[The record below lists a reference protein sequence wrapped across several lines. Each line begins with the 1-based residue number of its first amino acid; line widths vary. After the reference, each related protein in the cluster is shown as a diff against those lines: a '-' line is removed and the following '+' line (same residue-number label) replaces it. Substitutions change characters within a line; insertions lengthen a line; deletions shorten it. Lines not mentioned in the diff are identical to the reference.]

1 MLSKALP
8 VFMMRLGRRFRP
20 LLALPLLGMPLMT
33 LCAAQPALA
42 ASSTFDLVGPKVS
55 VTVTH
60 GGVTLPLE
68 AVPNLSEGDTVS
80 IKLDLPPGQTD
91 GFRIVAG
98 FLRGAIDRPSKDWF
112 HESRSGKGKG
122 ADFSLTVPQGAQ
134 QMALLVIPESGGGAN
149 AVISTVRK
157 RPGAFVRAVQ
167 ELNQAT
173 LDRARLDAFLRETLK
188 AERESPG
195 SVAAASQAL
204 TRSLA
209 IKLKAEC
216 LQQPAELQAACL
228 TGDRETL
235 LLADTHSSALAS
247 TLAGAPTDLALQLAA
262 TPQAG
267 YGFYSSYIGVVRD
280 LFGLLGAF
288 QSTQL
293 QFIPALAQISSGG
306 MTLLLNTPLSFSKP
320 TSVMVVAMPAIEA
333 PKPPPL
339 RATTPDIALCAAPG
353 LVFAVEGAPLIYATQ
368 YARSMA
374 LRLKRPDGTLVDA
387 PVHADARRGGYVLD
401 GPLPD
406 GPFGGAIPAQLH
418 GFWGFTPFDG
428 PTFALSNPKLNAW
441 KTDDG
446 TSLVVGRPNDVEI
459 LGGGAGCV
467 TQVSLR
473 RGDGA
478 ARPVTWKQAGTRGIV
493 ATLPLDKMAPG
504 PVSIIIAGA
513 DGTTPAVV
521 TLAALQEA
529 GSVDGLSF
537 HAGDAEAILTGARLD
552 QVRSV
557 TIGPLA
563 FHPGGLTR
571 VDNQDQLTLLANEPD
586 KAQTVAVGTALSAD
600 VTFSTGRHKTMPV
613 TIAGRRTGA
622 TLVRIAAQPPAR
634 DETMPVTLRTEGVFA
649 QDARISFAFHK
660 DGMEPLDGQ
669 ESIEIA
675 TADGR
680 ASGIIK
686 AGKGFDLQDA
696 TTGIVAFSPLETLG
710 ALAYGPI
717 RFRVWHDDVASNWTS
732 LATIVRL
739 PDIRS
744 VSCPARDKC
753 QVAGDRLFLIKSIG
767 AGDQPDAMQQLADG
781 FVAARITTASGR
793 DGRIYLRLRDAPQ
806 ASATLTV
813 PGGK

>member
-1 MLSKALP
+1 MHFRALP
-8 VFMMRLGRRFRP
+8 QSAGRIARQLGLAAAP
-20 LLALPLLGMPLMT
+20 LV
-33 LCAAQPALA
+33 ALA
-42 ASSTFDLVGPKVS
+42 APVAASAASSSFDLAGPNVVVS
-55 VTVTH
+55 VRH
-60 GGVTLPLE
+60 GTVTLPLE
-68 AVPNLSEGDTVS
+68 AVPNLVEGDVVS
-80 IKLDLPPGQTD
+80 IKLDLPPEQTE

-98 FLRGAIDRPSKDWF
+98 FLRGAIDRPAKDWF
-112 HESRSGKGKG
+112 HEAHSRKGKS
-122 ADFSLTVPQGAQ
+122 ADFSLTVPKGAQ

-188 AERESPG
+188 AERQNPESV
-195 SVAAASQAL
+195 SAASQVL

-247 TLAGAPTDLALQLAA
+247 TLAGAPTDLAFQLSA

-267 YGFYSSYIGVVRD
+267 YGSYSSYIGVVRD
-280 LFGLLGAF
+280 MFRLLGAF

-293 QFIPALAQISSGG
+293 QFIPALAQIGNG
-306 MTLLLNTPLSFSKP
+306 RATLLLNTPLSFAKP

-339 RATTPDIALCAAPG
+339 RPSTPDIALCAAPG
-353 LVFAVEGAPLIYATQ
+353 LVLPVEGAPLIYATQ
-368 YARSMA
+368 FARDMT
-374 LRLKRPDGTLVDA
+374 LRLKRPDGTLVDV

-401 GPLPD
+401 AALPA

-418 GFWGFTPFDG
+418 GIWGFAPFEG
-428 PTFALSNPKLNAW
+428 PSFALSNPALNAW
-441 KTDDG
+441 KTAEG

-478 ARPVTWKQAGTRGIV
+478 AKPVTWKQAGTRGIV
-493 ATLPLDKMAPG
+493 ATLPLDKTAPG
-504 PVSIIIAGA
+504 AVSVVIEGA
-513 DGTTPAVV
+513 AGTTPAVI
-521 TLAALQEA
+521 TLSALQEA
-529 GSVDGLSF
+529 GSVDDLTF
-537 HAGDAEAILTGARLD
+537 HAGDDEAVLTGARLD
-552 QVRSV
+552 QVKAM

-571 VDNQDQLTLLANEPD
+571 VDNQDRLTLLAD
-586 KAQTVAVGTALSAD
+586 DSAKAQTIGAGTSLTAE
-600 VTFSTGRHKTMPV
+600 VTFSAGRRKTVPV
-613 TIAGRRTGA
+613 TVGGRRTGA
-622 TLVRIAAQPPAR
+622 TLVRIAGQVPAH
-634 DETMPVTLRTEGVFA
+634 DGIVPITLSNPDVFA

-669 ESIEIA
+669 ETIEIA

-680 ASGIIK
+680 ATGTIK
-686 AGKGFDLQDA
+686 AGKGYDLQDA
-696 TTGIVAFSPLETLG
+696 TTGIVAFAPTETLG
-710 ALAYGPI
+710 ALAYGPV
-717 RFRVWHDDVASNWTS
+717 RFRIWHDDAPSNWTA

-753 QVAGDRLFLIKSIG
+753 QVAGDRLFLIKAIG
-767 AGDQPDAMQQLADG
+767 ASEQADTLQAIPDG
-781 FVAARITTASGR
+781 FVNPRITTAAAR
-793 DGRIYLRLRDAPQ
+793 DGRIVLQLRDAPTVF
-806 ASATLTV
+806 ASVTA
-813 PGGK
+813 GK